1 VTRVNNPAPRLR
13 RGSTVLP
20 LTLAGLTFTLIFMA
34 TGGTP
39 SDATAQGDAPHPG
52 PLPGFSEPHPPPPPY
67 VPAGPFVQRPR
78 RVGVLLAALGIVVA
92 IAFATAALVV
102 SLISAHRNANPAQVA
117 QTQGQGS
124 NQPASTTQADR
135 ALCEAIAPLIK
146 ESNADAKAYTTIANG
161 TSERDAA
168 TPGFVSQTSDWV
180 KRAQPVLDQYS
191 TPPRYLT
198 RTLQRY
204 IDDMRLLA
212 SSLRPGPSTEA
223 DRTAWNDSLV
233 ALGGPYEVCGD
244 LGVPLW

>member
-1 VTRVNNPAPRLR
+1 
-13 RGSTVLP
+13 
-20 LTLAGLTFTLIFMA
+20 MA
-34 TGGTP
+34 TGGTE
-39 SDATAQGDAPHPG
+39 SDATSQGDAPHAG
-52 PLPGFSEPHPPPPPY
+52 PPPGFSGQHQPPPPY
-67 VPAGPFVQRPR
+67 VPAGPLVQRPR
-78 RVGVLLAALGIVVA
+78 RVGVLLAAIGIVVA
-92 IAFATAALVV
+92 IALATAALVV
-102 SLISAHRNANPAQVA
+102 SLITAHRNATPAPVA
-117 QTQGQGS
+117 QTPGQAS
-124 NQPASTTQADR
+124 NQPASTTQADK

-146 ESNADAKAYTTIANG
+146 ESNAEAKAFTTIADG
-161 TSERDAA
+161 TPERGAA

-212 SSLRPGPSTEA
+212 SSLRPGSSTEA